1 MLRGLA
7 RLLLSAKL
15 DVSLVQAKRG
25 EDESYTPLVL
35 GPARQLDTVL
45 EVDEEK
51 AIAQYKFLA

>member
-1 MLRGLA
+1 MW
-7 RLLLSAKL
+7 LLLSAKL
-15 DVSLVQAKRG
+15 DIPLLQATHG

>member
-1 MLRGLA
+1 MLRNLVW
-7 RLLLSAKL
+7 LLPSAKP
-15 DVSLVQAKRG
+15 DMPLVQAERG

>member
-7 RLLLSAKL
+7 WLLLSAKL
-15 DVSLVQAKRG
+15 DIPLVQAKRG

-51 AIAQYKFLA
+51 AIAQHKFLA